1 MACCLFQ
8 ATRDMQPQNKMT
20 FIVGVSLVN
29 LESLNA
35 GQKET
40 RVQGQGISFPCLLL
54 DIVE

>member
-8 ATRDMQPQNKMT
+8 ATQDMQSQNKTT

-29 LESLNA
+29 LESLNT

-40 RVQGQGISFPCLLL
+40 RVQGQGISFLCLLL